1 MPTLADPA
9 RGGLEGTGHGHPL
22 RAVRADRPAAVQ
34 TSHGHTAAA
43 AATATAVPMSRGCRG
58 SSAHTAQANVGI
70 SPAGGPVRTASE
82 TSLVSPAT
90 RATTSDD
97 AMTESLRA
105 ATEVPA
111 ATARTSVTA
120 VTPSSLAFNRYG
132 SLRA

>member
-1 MPTLADPA
+1 M
-9 RGGLEGTGHGHPL
+9 
-22 RAVRADRPAAVQ
+22 Q
-34 TSHGHTAAA
+34 TSHDHAAAA

-90 RATTSDD
+90 SATTRE
-97 AMTESLRA
+97 AATTESLSA

-111 ATARTSVTA
+111 ATASTSVTA
-120 VTPSSLAFNRYG
+120 VTASSLAFNRYG